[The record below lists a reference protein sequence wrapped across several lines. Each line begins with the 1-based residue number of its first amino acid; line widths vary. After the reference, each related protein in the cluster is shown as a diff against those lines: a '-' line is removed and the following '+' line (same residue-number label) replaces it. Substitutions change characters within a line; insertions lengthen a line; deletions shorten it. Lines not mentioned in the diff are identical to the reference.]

1 MKQGSLL
8 ASFNLSSTVK
18 FPTRICNN
26 SSTLI
31 DNIYIN
37 TNSLNFSVHPVTNG
51 LSDHDAQ
58 VINLFNIL
66 SAAPSYPLSFSR
78 KINRNSICK
87 FTDLLSYESW
97 DDVFLENN
105 VNIICNNF
113 QNSYLRIFNACF
125 PTIKPHVSIK
135 PKPWLTTGIR
145 MSCANK
151 RMLYTGCPRRNVKY
165 FGRVFL
171 MLNYADITQNTYIQS

>member
-1 MKQGSLL
+1 MVICVYRAPTGIFHYFLNQLETILNKLHNVSTNLILCGDFNINHLEDNSRKQLLESLL
-8 ASFNLSSTVK
+8 AK
-18 FPTRICNN
+18 FPTRICND

-66 SAAPSYPLSFSR
+66 SAGPSYPLSFSR

-87 FTDLLSYESW
+87 FTDLLSYENW
-97 DDVFLENN
+97 DDVFFRKQRQHNIQQLILEILMHASQPSNHM
-105 VNIICNNF
+105 
-113 QNSYLRIFNACF
+113 YLKN
-125 PTIKPHVSIK
+125 
-135 PKPWLTTGIR
+135 
-145 MSCANK
+145 
-151 RMLYTGCPRRNVKY
+151 
-165 FGRVFL
+165 
-171 MLNYADITQNTYIQS
+171 LNLG